1 MKDERLEKMKQEYE
15 EIRIPAEL
23 RRRVEAGIQ
32 KGKEDGE
39 EIIRMNKKSKLIKF
53 VRNTAGAVVAAM
65 LAITIMANSGASI
78 ANAMMKIPVL
88 GTIAE
93 IVTFREYKDS
103 TNDMTA
109 DVKIPE
115 VSVKNEDG
123 SVNQETTDAVNKS
136 IQEYTDEIIAQYK
149 ADVEASG
156 GEGKQLVDLEYE
168 VITDSDRLFSIRFD
182 KLQIMASG
190 AESVKNEDG
199 SVNQETTDA
208 VNKSIQE
215 YTDEIIAQYKADVEA
230 SGGEGKQLV
239 DLEYEVITDSD
250 RLFSIRFDKLQIM
263 ASGAESV
270 KIYHIDK
277 QTGQM
282 INLKGLFKEDVN
294 FIDPISDNIK
304 KQMKEQ
310 MEADESRMYFIDS
323 DMPESDFQ
331 SITEDTTFY
340 VNDSGKL
347 VIVFDEYE
355 VAPGSMGVVE
365 FEIPTDVIQDI
376 VQDGFVS

>member
-115 VSVKNEDG
+115 VN
-123 SVNQETTDAVNKS
+123 
-136 IQEYTDEIIAQYK
+136 
-149 ADVEASG
+149 
-156 GEGKQLVDLEYE
+156 
-168 VITDSDRLFSIRFD
+168 
-182 KLQIMASG
+182 
-190 AESVKNEDG
+190 VKNEDG

-310 MEADESRMYFIDS
+310 MAADESKMYFIDS

>member
-39 EIIRMNKKSKLIKF
+39 EIIGMNKKSKLIKF

-190 AESVKNEDG
+190 AESVK
-199 SVNQETTDA
+199 
-208 VNKSIQE
+208 
-215 YTDEIIAQYKADVEA
+215 
-230 SGGEGKQLV
+230 
-239 DLEYEVITDSD
+239 
-250 RLFSIRFDKLQIM
+250 
-263 ASGAESV
+263 
-270 KIYHIDK
+270 IYHIDK

-310 MEADESRMYFIDS
+310 MAADEGKMYFIDS

>member
-190 AESVKNEDG
+190 AESVK
-199 SVNQETTDA
+199 
-208 VNKSIQE
+208 
-215 YTDEIIAQYKADVEA
+215 
-230 SGGEGKQLV
+230 
-239 DLEYEVITDSD
+239 
-250 RLFSIRFDKLQIM
+250 
-263 ASGAESV
+263 
-270 KIYHIDK
+270 IYHIDK

-310 MEADESRMYFIDS
+310 MAADENKMYFIDS

-355 VAPGSMGVVE
+355 VAPGPMGVVE

>member
-190 AESVKNEDG
+190 AESVK
-199 SVNQETTDA
+199 
-208 VNKSIQE
+208 
-215 YTDEIIAQYKADVEA
+215 
-230 SGGEGKQLV
+230 
-239 DLEYEVITDSD
+239 
-250 RLFSIRFDKLQIM
+250 
-263 ASGAESV
+263 
-270 KIYHIDK
+270 IYHIDK

-310 MEADESRMYFIDS
+310 MAADESKMYFIDS

-365 FEIPTDVIQDI
+365 SEIPTDVIQDI

>member
-190 AESVKNEDG
+190 AESVK
-199 SVNQETTDA
+199 
-208 VNKSIQE
+208 
-215 YTDEIIAQYKADVEA
+215 
-230 SGGEGKQLV
+230 
-239 DLEYEVITDSD
+239 
-250 RLFSIRFDKLQIM
+250 
-263 ASGAESV
+263 
-270 KIYHIDK
+270 IYHIDK

-310 MEADESRMYFIDS
+310 MAADESRMYFIDS

-355 VAPGSMGVVE
+355 VAPGPMGVVE

>member
-136 IQEYTDEIIAQYK
+136 IQEYTDE
-149 ADVEASG
+149 
-156 GEGKQLVDLEYE
+156 L
-168 VITDSDRLFSIRFD
+168 
-182 KLQIMASG
+182 
-190 AESVKNEDG
+190 
-199 SVNQETTDA
+199 
-208 VNKSIQE
+208 
-215 YTDEIIAQYKADVEA
+215 IAQYKADVEA

-310 MEADESRMYFIDS
+310 MAADESKMYFIDS

>member
-1 MKDERLEKMKQEYE
+1 M
-15 EIRIPAEL
+15 
-23 RRRVEAGIQ
+23 
-32 KGKEDGE
+32 
-39 EIIRMNKKSKLIKF
+39 
-53 VRNTAGAVVAAM
+53 
-65 LAITIMANSGASI
+65 
-78 ANAMMKIPVL
+78 
-88 GTIAE
+88 
-93 IVTFREYKDS
+93 
-103 TNDMTA
+103 
-109 DVKIPE
+109 
-115 VSVKNEDG
+115 
-123 SVNQETTDAVNKS
+123 
-136 IQEYTDEIIAQYK
+136 
-149 ADVEASG
+149 
-156 GEGKQLVDLEYE
+156 
-168 VITDSDRLFSIRFD
+168 
-182 KLQIMASG
+182 
-190 AESVKNEDG
+190 
-199 SVNQETTDA
+199 
-208 VNKSIQE
+208 
-215 YTDEIIAQYKADVEA
+215 
-230 SGGEGKQLV
+230 

-310 MEADESRMYFIDS
+310 MAADESKMYFIDS

>member
-65 LAITIMANSGASI
+65 LAIKIMANSGASI

-190 AESVKNEDG
+190 AESVK
-199 SVNQETTDA
+199 
-208 VNKSIQE
+208 
-215 YTDEIIAQYKADVEA
+215 
-230 SGGEGKQLV
+230 
-239 DLEYEVITDSD
+239 
-250 RLFSIRFDKLQIM
+250 
-263 ASGAESV
+263 
-270 KIYHIDK
+270 IYHIDK

-310 MEADESRMYFIDS
+310 MAADESKMYFIDS

>member
-190 AESVKNEDG
+190 AESVK
-199 SVNQETTDA
+199 
-208 VNKSIQE
+208 
-215 YTDEIIAQYKADVEA
+215 
-230 SGGEGKQLV
+230 
-239 DLEYEVITDSD
+239 
-250 RLFSIRFDKLQIM
+250 
-263 ASGAESV
+263 
-270 KIYHIDK
+270 IYHIDK

-310 MEADESRMYFIDS
+310 MAADENKMYFIDS

>member
-168 VITDSDRLFSIRFD
+168 VITDSDH
-182 KLQIMASG
+182 
-190 AESVKNEDG
+190 
-199 SVNQETTDA
+199 
-208 VNKSIQE
+208 
-215 YTDEIIAQYKADVEA
+215 
-230 SGGEGKQLV
+230 
-239 DLEYEVITDSD
+239 
-250 RLFSIRFDKLQIM
+250 LFSIRFDKLQIM

>member
-190 AESVKNEDG
+190 AESVK
-199 SVNQETTDA
+199 
-208 VNKSIQE
+208 
-215 YTDEIIAQYKADVEA
+215 
-230 SGGEGKQLV
+230 
-239 DLEYEVITDSD
+239 
-250 RLFSIRFDKLQIM
+250 
-263 ASGAESV
+263 
-270 KIYHIDK
+270 IYHIDK

-310 MEADESRMYFIDS
+310 MAADESKMYFIDS

-355 VAPGSMGVVE
+355 VAPGSMGVVD

>member
-39 EIIRMNKKSKLIKF
+39 ESIRMNKKSKLIKF

-190 AESVKNEDG
+190 AESVK
-199 SVNQETTDA
+199 
-208 VNKSIQE
+208 
-215 YTDEIIAQYKADVEA
+215 
-230 SGGEGKQLV
+230 
-239 DLEYEVITDSD
+239 
-250 RLFSIRFDKLQIM
+250 
-263 ASGAESV
+263 
-270 KIYHIDK
+270 IYHIDK

-310 MEADESRMYFIDS
+310 MAADESKMYFIDS

>member
-156 GEGKQLVDLEYE
+156 GEGKQLL
-168 VITDSDRLFSIRFD
+168 
-182 KLQIMASG
+182 
-190 AESVKNEDG
+190 
-199 SVNQETTDA
+199 
-208 VNKSIQE
+208 
-215 YTDEIIAQYKADVEA
+215 
-230 SGGEGKQLV
+230 

-282 INLKGLFKEDVN
+282 INRKGLFKEDVN

-310 MEADESRMYFIDS
+310 MAADESKMYFIDS

>member
-190 AESVKNEDG
+190 AESVK
-199 SVNQETTDA
+199 
-208 VNKSIQE
+208 
-215 YTDEIIAQYKADVEA
+215 
-230 SGGEGKQLV
+230 
-239 DLEYEVITDSD
+239 
-250 RLFSIRFDKLQIM
+250 
-263 ASGAESV
+263 
-270 KIYHIDK
+270 IYHIDK

-294 FIDPISDNIK
+294 FMDPISDNIK

-310 MEADESRMYFIDS
+310 MAADESKMYFIDS

>member
-190 AESVKNEDG
+190 AESVK
-199 SVNQETTDA
+199 
-208 VNKSIQE
+208 
-215 YTDEIIAQYKADVEA
+215 
-230 SGGEGKQLV
+230 
-239 DLEYEVITDSD
+239 
-250 RLFSIRFDKLQIM
+250 
-263 ASGAESV
+263 
-270 KIYHIDK
+270 IYHIDK

-310 MEADESRMYFIDS
+310 MAADESKMYFIDS

-355 VAPGSMGVVE
+355 VAPGSIGVVE

>member
-53 VRNTAGAVVAAM
+53 VRNTAEAVVAAM

-190 AESVKNEDG
+190 AESVK
-199 SVNQETTDA
+199 
-208 VNKSIQE
+208 
-215 YTDEIIAQYKADVEA
+215 
-230 SGGEGKQLV
+230 
-239 DLEYEVITDSD
+239 
-250 RLFSIRFDKLQIM
+250 
-263 ASGAESV
+263 
-270 KIYHIDK
+270 IYHIDK

-310 MEADESRMYFIDS
+310 MAADEGKMYFIDS

>member
-78 ANAMMKIPVL
+78 ANAMIKLPVL

-115 VSVKNEDG
+115 V
-123 SVNQETTDAVNKS
+123 
-136 IQEYTDEIIAQYK
+136 
-149 ADVEASG
+149 
-156 GEGKQLVDLEYE
+156 
-168 VITDSDRLFSIRFD
+168 
-182 KLQIMASG
+182 
-190 AESVKNEDG
+190 SVKNEDG

-310 MEADESRMYFIDS
+310 MAADESKMYFIDS

>member
-190 AESVKNEDG
+190 AESVK
-199 SVNQETTDA
+199 
-208 VNKSIQE
+208 
-215 YTDEIIAQYKADVEA
+215 
-230 SGGEGKQLV
+230 
-239 DLEYEVITDSD
+239 
-250 RLFSIRFDKLQIM
+250 
-263 ASGAESV
+263 
-270 KIYHIDK
+270 IYHIDK

-310 MEADESRMYFIDS
+310 MAADESKMYFIDS

-365 FEIPTDVIQDI
+365 FVIPTDVIQDI

>member
-136 IQEYTDEIIAQYK
+136 IQEYTDEIIAH
-149 ADVEASG
+149 
-156 GEGKQLVDLEYE
+156 
-168 VITDSDRLFSIRFD
+168 
-182 KLQIMASG
+182 
-190 AESVKNEDG
+190 
-199 SVNQETTDA
+199 
-208 VNKSIQE
+208 
-215 YTDEIIAQYKADVEA
+215 YKADVEA

-310 MEADESRMYFIDS
+310 MAADESKMYFIDS

>member
-190 AESVKNEDG
+190 AESVK
-199 SVNQETTDA
+199 
-208 VNKSIQE
+208 
-215 YTDEIIAQYKADVEA
+215 
-230 SGGEGKQLV
+230 
-239 DLEYEVITDSD
+239 
-250 RLFSIRFDKLQIM
+250 
-263 ASGAESV
+263 
-270 KIYHIDK
+270 IYHIDK

-310 MEADESRMYFIDS
+310 MAVDESKMYFIDS

>member
-123 SVNQETTDAVNKS
+123 A
-136 IQEYTDEIIAQYK
+136 
-149 ADVEASG
+149 
-156 GEGKQLVDLEYE
+156 
-168 VITDSDRLFSIRFD
+168 
-182 KLQIMASG
+182 
-190 AESVKNEDG
+190 
-199 SVNQETTDA
+199 VNQETTDA

-310 MEADESRMYFIDS
+310 MAADESKMYFIDS

>member
-93 IVTFREYKDS
+93 IVTLREYKDS

-115 VSVKNEDG
+115 V
-123 SVNQETTDAVNKS
+123 
-136 IQEYTDEIIAQYK
+136 
-149 ADVEASG
+149 
-156 GEGKQLVDLEYE
+156 
-168 VITDSDRLFSIRFD
+168 
-182 KLQIMASG
+182 
-190 AESVKNEDG
+190 SVKNEDG

-310 MEADESRMYFIDS
+310 MAADESKMYFIDS

>member
-190 AESVKNEDG
+190 AESVK
-199 SVNQETTDA
+199 
-208 VNKSIQE
+208 
-215 YTDEIIAQYKADVEA
+215 
-230 SGGEGKQLV
+230 
-239 DLEYEVITDSD
+239 
-250 RLFSIRFDKLQIM
+250 
-263 ASGAESV
+263 
-270 KIYHIDK
+270 IYHIDK

-310 MEADESRMYFIDS
+310 MAADEGRMYFIDS

>member
-123 SVNQETTDAVNKS
+123 SVNQV
-136 IQEYTDEIIAQYK
+136 
-149 ADVEASG
+149 
-156 GEGKQLVDLEYE
+156 
-168 VITDSDRLFSIRFD
+168 
-182 KLQIMASG
+182 
-190 AESVKNEDG
+190 
-199 SVNQETTDA
+199 TTDA

-310 MEADESRMYFIDS
+310 MAADESKMYFIDS

>member
-149 ADVEASG
+149 ADVEG
-156 GEGKQLVDLEYE
+156 
-168 VITDSDRLFSIRFD
+168 
-182 KLQIMASG
+182 
-190 AESVKNEDG
+190 
-199 SVNQETTDA
+199 
-208 VNKSIQE
+208 
-215 YTDEIIAQYKADVEA
+215 

-310 MEADESRMYFIDS
+310 MAADESKMYFIDS

>member
-168 VITDSDRLFSIRFD
+168 VITDSDH
-182 KLQIMASG
+182 
-190 AESVKNEDG
+190 
-199 SVNQETTDA
+199 
-208 VNKSIQE
+208 
-215 YTDEIIAQYKADVEA
+215 
-230 SGGEGKQLV
+230 
-239 DLEYEVITDSD
+239 
-250 RLFSIRFDKLQIM
+250 LFSIRFDKLQIM

-310 MEADESRMYFIDS
+310 MAADESKMYFIDS

>member
-190 AESVKNEDG
+190 AESVK
-199 SVNQETTDA
+199 
-208 VNKSIQE
+208 
-215 YTDEIIAQYKADVEA
+215 
-230 SGGEGKQLV
+230 
-239 DLEYEVITDSD
+239 
-250 RLFSIRFDKLQIM
+250 
-263 ASGAESV
+263 
-270 KIYHIDK
+270 IYHIDK

-310 MEADESRMYFIDS
+310 MAADEGKMYFIDS

-365 FEIPTDVIQDI
+365 FEIHTDVIQDI

>member
-93 IVTFREYKDS
+93 IVTFRECKDS

-115 VSVKNEDG
+115 V
-123 SVNQETTDAVNKS
+123 
-136 IQEYTDEIIAQYK
+136 
-149 ADVEASG
+149 
-156 GEGKQLVDLEYE
+156 
-168 VITDSDRLFSIRFD
+168 
-182 KLQIMASG
+182 
-190 AESVKNEDG
+190 SVKNEDG

-310 MEADESRMYFIDS
+310 MAADESKMYFIDS

>member
-78 ANAMMKIPVL
+78 ANAMMKIPGL
-88 GTIAE
+88 GTIPG

-115 VSVKNEDG
+115 V
-123 SVNQETTDAVNKS
+123 
-136 IQEYTDEIIAQYK
+136 
-149 ADVEASG
+149 
-156 GEGKQLVDLEYE
+156 
-168 VITDSDRLFSIRFD
+168 
-182 KLQIMASG
+182 
-190 AESVKNEDG
+190 SVKNEDG

-310 MEADESRMYFIDS
+310 MAADESKMYFIDS